1 MQVKEGI
8 SRGRTAIQGLCILAV
23 IILNITDYWLM
34 SFAPRLLYNSANTA
48 HTPQRRR
55 SYKLF

>member
-8 SRGRTAIQGLCILAV
+8 SRGRTVIQGLCILAV

-34 SFAPRLLYNSANTA
+34 SFAPRLCIILQTP

-55 SYKLF
+55 SHKLF